1 MTGGKVD
8 ETVPMSVTCTDF
20 AALSSP
26 TLSRDAAD
34 PFSSNQVSL
43 FSQYISGF
51 KLNLPVDANCVFRI
65 YFTDN

>member
-1 MTGGKVD
+1 
-8 ETVPMSVTCTDF
+8 MSVTCTEF

-34 PFSSNQVSL
+34 PFSSNQVSY

-51 KLNLPVDANCVFRI
+51 KLNLPVDDNCVFRI